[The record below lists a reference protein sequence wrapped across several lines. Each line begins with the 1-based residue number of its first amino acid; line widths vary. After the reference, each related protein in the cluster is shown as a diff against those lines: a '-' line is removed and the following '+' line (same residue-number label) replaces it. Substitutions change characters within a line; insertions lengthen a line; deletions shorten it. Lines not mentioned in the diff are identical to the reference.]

1 MKHKLAILVFSA
13 VFMNIISCILIK
25 NKMSYVEFCQKDYLI
40 VTSLYYYKFTV
51 LPSVIILNLNVAKQ
65 ELNINRVIRYGSMK
79 KVYGHIIAQM
89 LWSSVIA
96 AVITI
101 ISIMLVSACICRLPA
116 DNWKVE
122 KSYAFYKYGVNVV
135 EYQYYKLIIAEVF
148 SYVYTA
154 YILSCVSVLVMRIS
168 KRSIISCCI
177 VVLIIVMEYGKFP
190 QKLLLYYGIIYNSV
204 YIVSFNLGHMMIVCG
219 CISLMASIVIDIM
232 GHGDFLE

>member
-1 MKHKLAILVFSA
+1 MKNKLAILVFSA
-13 VFMNIISCILIK
+13 VFMNTISCILIK

-51 LPSVIILNLNVAKQ
+51 LPAVIILNLNAAKQ

-89 LWSSVIA
+89 LRSSVIA

-116 DNWKVE
+116 DKWKME
-122 KSYAFYKYGVNVV
+122 KSYAFYKYGANVV

-148 SYVYTA
+148 SDVYTA

-168 KRSIISCCI
+168 KRSIISFCI

-190 QKLLLYYGIIYNSV
+190 QKLLLYYGIIYNSL

-219 CISLMASIVIDIM
+219 CISLMAGIVIDIM